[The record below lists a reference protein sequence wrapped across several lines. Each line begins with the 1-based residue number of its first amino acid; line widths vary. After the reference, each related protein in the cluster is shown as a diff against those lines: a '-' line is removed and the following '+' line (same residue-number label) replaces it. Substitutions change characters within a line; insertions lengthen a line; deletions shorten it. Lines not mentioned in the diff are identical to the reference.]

1 MLVCYDGDATDG
13 TILEALLMNAKSGLL
28 LSVEAYAGDSL
39 SCSPDMWVF
48 CPVTRQSK
56 LVLVWLM
63 AATTTWICSSAVDI
77 LSAVSVD
84 TAAPI
89 CTLGCGSG
97 QNPRAA
103 ACSSSQ
109 IAPKGGPCMYRGLL
123 VYALHQVDHGLVVRY
138 Q

>member
-1 MLVCYDGDATDG
+1 
-13 TILEALLMNAKSGLL
+13 MNVKSDLL

-77 LSAVSVD
+77 LSPVSVD
-84 TAAPI
+84 TGPSALWDVVPAKIPMRPPVAHHKSYLREVYTYKEDCSYMQFI
-89 CTLGCGSG
+89 RLTL
-97 QNPRAA
+97 AW
-103 ACSSSQ
+103 
-109 IAPKGGPCMYRGLL
+109 
-123 VYALHQVDHGLVVRY
+123 
-138 Q
+138 